1 LRLVCGYCVYIN
13 EELDVNEELEK
24 IKKKIIKEIKE
35 TPDEKI
41 LAGIQVHDCGY
52 LLWST
57 QIKQMLI
64 IVRFVE

>member
-52 LLWST
+52 LL
-57 QIKQMLI
+57 
-64 IVRFVE
+64 